1 MAVVGGNH
9 CVSEV
14 LRVINHQLKSMYE
27 SQMTSLT
34 ANQKTLISCS
44 WRTAKAVNQALDL
57 TVGLADLEKLD
68 SSPIMSATPRS
79 GI

>member
-9 CVSEV
+9 CVSEA

-34 ANQKTLISCS
+34 ANQKTLICS
-44 WRTAKAVNQALDL
+44 WRTAKAGNQAQDL
-57 TVGLADLEKLD
+57 TVELADLEKLD